1 MTSIMDGLVAKR
13 QDFLARYR
21 LAYLASVGRELGF
34 VTTLDLR
41 DLALREA
48 AEMIELAREL
58 DAPPT
63 KK

>member
-1 MTSIMDGLVAKR
+1 MNSIIDAAIQK
-13 QDFLARYR
+13 QQEFLARYR
-21 LAYLASVGRELGF
+21 LAYLAAVGRELGF

-48 AEMIELAREL
+48 AEMIELARAL
-58 DAPPT
+58 NAPPT